1 MRFRLKPTLEQAAQ
15 LQEHCGHARY
25 IWNLALEQ
33 RNYYRL
39 LLRPSPNP
47 KEQSKQL
54 TELRAAHDWIAAGSA
69 TAQQQAL
76 RDLHQAF
83 DNWWS
88 NPRHFGRPT
97 WRTKGRHESFR
108 VVGAQAKRFER
119 LSQHRA
125 RVNVPKVGWVDF
137 RWSKNPGNPK
147 SYRIKQDA
155 VGRWWISFAVKPEPV
170 EGPKDQSSV
179 GIDRGVAHA
188 FITSEGAF
196 HDLPR
201 LKPTEKKRLQRL
213 QRKQARQQK
222 GSNRRE
228 RTKQAIAKLKHRE
241 INRGKDLI
249 EKLTTSLAQGYDQIY
264 LEDLKTQAMTRSAKG
279 TVQNPGSN
287 VRAKAA
293 LNREI
298 LASGWGLFARRLED
312 KAPSRIIL
320 INPAYTSQTC
330 NACGTTDRNS
340 RQSRTLFLCR
350 TCGHQNNADIN
361 AALNIQAAGQAVSGR
376 GGTVRPATALAAT
389 GDPDETSTTGSAL
402 CAA

>member
-1 MRFRLKPTLEQAAQ
+1 MRFRLYPTPGQEQK
-15 LQEHCGHARY
+15 LQDHCCQARC

-33 RNYYRL
+33 HNYYRL
-39 LLRPSPNP
+39 LLRPSPNS

-54 TELRAAHDWIAAGSA
+54 TKLRAAHDWLAAGSA

-76 RDLHQAF
+76 RDLDQAF
-83 DNWWS
+83 RNWWD

-97 WRTKGRHESFR
+97 WRVKGRHESFR
-108 VVGAQAKRFER
+108 VVGAPAKRYER
-119 LSQHRA
+119 LSKHRA
-125 RVNVPKVGWVDF
+125 RVNVPKVGWIDF
-137 RWSKNPGNPK
+137 RWSKSPGNPK
-147 SYRIKQDA
+147 SYRIKQDTA
-155 VGRWWISFAVKPEPV
+155 GRWWISFAVKPEPLK
-170 EGPKDQSSV
+170 GPGDSSSI

-196 HDLPR
+196 HDLPK
-201 LKPTEKKRLQRL
+201 LQLTEKKRLLRL
-213 QRKQARQQK
+213 ERKLARQQK
-222 GSNRRE
+222 GSGRRE
-228 RTKQAIAKLKHRE
+228 RTKQAIAKIKHRE

-279 TVQNPGSN
+279 TVEQPGSN

-298 LASGWGLFARRLED
+298 LASGWGLFTRRLED
-312 KAPSRIIL
+312 KAPGRIIK

-330 NACGTTDRNS
+330 NACGITDRNS
-340 RQSRTLFLCR
+340 RQSQTLFRCR
-350 TCGHQNNADIN
+350 TCGHENNADIN

-376 GGTVRPATALAAT
+376 GGTVRPVVASAAA
-389 GDPDETSTTGSAL
+389 GKPDEISTTGNAL